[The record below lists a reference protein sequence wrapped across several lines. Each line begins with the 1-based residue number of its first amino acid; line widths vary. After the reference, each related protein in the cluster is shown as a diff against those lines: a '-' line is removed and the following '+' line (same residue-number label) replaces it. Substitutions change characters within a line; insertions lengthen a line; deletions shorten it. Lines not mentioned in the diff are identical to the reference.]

1 MSVLSELPTPQAAAQ
16 WLGERCAG
24 GTLRSD
30 SRQVRRGDAFVA
42 WPGARADG
50 RRHVADALRAGAG
63 ACIVE
68 SEGAEAFGFDPLRVA
83 GLRGLK
89 ARAGE
94 LADAWFAQPTARL
107 RVLAVTGTNG
117 KTSTAWW
124 LAQALAAC
132 GIRCGVVGT
141 LGTGEPPLLRDAGLT
156 TPDPVGLQAAFAGF
170 AGQGLDACAIE
181 ASSIGLAEGRLAG
194 TRIAV
199 ALFTNFTQDHL
210 DYHGDMAGYWA
221 AKRRLFDW
229 PGLQAAVVDVDDP
242 QGAAL
247 AGELAAQAASRSL
260 SLWTV
265 SKHGD
270 ASLRAHRIR
279 HDGDGLSFEV
289 GEAGSGRVHA
299 VATALLGDYNVDN
312 LLLVLGGLRALGIA
326 LDRAVGALPGL
337 TPVPGRMQRVPGPA
351 RGPSVV
357 VDYAHTPDAL
367 AKALHALRPLAAA
380 RGGALCCVFGCG
392 GDRDPGKRAPMGAI
406 AAQWADRVIVTSDNP
421 RGESPQAIVEQVLA
435 GVPAA
440 LAGKVGA
447 EPDRR
452 AAIARAV
459 RQADARDVVLVAG
472 KGHED
477 YQEIAGSRLPFCD
490 ADEARAA
497 LAGRQECAA

>member
-1 MSVLSELPTPQAAAQ
+1 MTEMPDPRAAAR
-16 WLGERCAG
+16 WLAERCD

-30 SRQVRRGDAFVA
+30 SRHVRRGDAFVA

-50 RRHVADALRAGAG
+50 RRHVADALAAGAG
-63 ACIVE
+63 ACVVE
-68 SEGAEAFGFDPLRVA
+68 AEGAEPFGFDAVRVA

-94 LADAWFAQPTARL
+94 LADAWFAQPTSRL

-132 GIRCGVVGT
+132 GSRCGVVGT
-141 LGTGEPPLLRDAGLT
+141 LGTGEPPALHDAGLT
-156 TPDPVGLQAAFAGF
+156 TPDPVALQAAFAGF
-170 AGQGLDACAIE
+170 VGQGLDACAIE

-210 DYHGDMAGYWA
+210 DYHGDMARYWA

-247 AGELAAQAASRSL
+247 AAELAAQAPSRSL
-260 SLWTV
+260 ALWTV
-265 SKHGD
+265 STRGE
-270 ASLRAHRIR
+270 ASLRAR
-279 HDGDGLSFEV
+279 HIAHAEGGLSFEV
-289 GEAGSGRVHA
+289 EESGSGRRHPVD
-299 VATALLGDYNVDN
+299 TALLGDYNVDN
-312 LLLVLGGLRALGIA
+312 LLLVLGGLRALGIP
-326 LDRAVGALPGL
+326 LERAVGALQAL
-337 TPVPGRMQRVPGPA
+337 SPVPGRMQRVAGPA
-351 RGPSVV
+351 AGPSVV

-367 AKALHALRPLAAA
+367 AKALQALRPLAAA

-392 GDRDPGKRAPMGAI
+392 GERDPGKRGPMGAI
-406 AAQWADRVIVTSDNP
+406 AAPLADRVIVTSDNP
-421 RGESPQAIVEQVLA
+421 RSESPQAIVAQVIA

-440 LAGKVGA
+440 LAARV
-447 EPDRR
+447 EVEVDRR
-452 AAIARAV
+452 KAIARSV
-459 RQADARDVVLVAG
+459 RQAGERDVVLIAG

-477 YQEIAGSRLPFCD
+477 TQEIAGRRLPFSD

-497 LAGRQECAA
+497 LAARRGCAP

>member
-1 MSVLSELPTPQAAAQ
+1 
-16 WLGERCAG
+16 
-24 GTLRSD
+24 
-30 SRQVRRGDAFVA
+30 VRRGDAFVA

-50 RRHVADALRAGAG
+50 RRHVADALAAGAG
-63 ACIVE
+63 ACVVE
-68 SEGAEAFGFDPLRVA
+68 SEGAEAFGFDARRVA

-89 ARAGE
+89 SRAGE
-94 LADAWFAQPTARL
+94 LADAWFGQPTSRL

-132 GIRCGVVGT
+132 GSRCGVVGT
-141 LGTGEPPLLRDAGLT
+141 LGTGEPPALHDAGLT
-156 TPDPVGLQAAFAGF
+156 TPDPVALQSAFADF
-170 AGQGLDACAIE
+170 AGQGLQACAIE

-210 DYHGDMAGYWA
+210 DYHGDMARYWA
-221 AKRRLFDW
+221 AKRQLFDW
-229 PGLQAAVVDVDDP
+229 PGLQAAVVDIDDP

-247 AGELAAQAASRSL
+247 AAELAVQAPSRPL
-260 SLWTV
+260 ALWTV
-265 SKHGD
+265 SKLQD
-270 ASLRAHRIR
+270 ASLRAHHIR
-279 HDGDGLSFEV
+279 HDADGLSFEA
-289 GEAGSGRVHA
+289 EESASGRRHP

-312 LLLVLGGLRALGIA
+312 LLLVLGGLRALGIP
-326 LDRAVGALPGL
+326 LERAIGALHGL
-337 TPVPGRMQRVPGPA
+337 APVPGRMQRVPGPGQ
-351 RGPSVV
+351 GPSVV

-367 AKALHALRPLAAA
+367 AKALQALRPLAAA

-406 AAQWADRVIVTSDNP
+406 AAQLADRVVVTSDNP
-421 RGESPQAIVEQVLA
+421 RGESPQAIVAQVLA

-440 LAGKVGA
+440 LAGRVDA

-452 AAIARAV
+452 AAIARSV

-477 YQEIAGSRLPFCD
+477 YQEIAGRRLPFSD

-497 LAGRQECAA
+497 LAARQECAP